1 MPAAR
6 PSLLAIGQWRMSL
19 IQARNAGCLSAGRA
33 APRPAG
39 VGRRLDN
46 PVNYPD
52 CTVFR
57 TSSQLMIA
65 KG

>member
-39 VGRRLDN
+39 QAAAWTVRLITRIVRFSGHR
-46 PVNYPD
+46 P
-52 CTVFR
+52 
-57 TSSQLMIA
+57 SS
-65 KG
+65 